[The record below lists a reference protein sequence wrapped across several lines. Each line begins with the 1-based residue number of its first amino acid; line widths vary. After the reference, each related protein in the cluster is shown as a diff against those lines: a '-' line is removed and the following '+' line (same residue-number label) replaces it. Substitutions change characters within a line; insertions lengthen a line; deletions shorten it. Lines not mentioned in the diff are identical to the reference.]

1 MTNSYSLLPNV
12 QRVMR
17 LVFDEYGNRLSTTA
31 DTALY
36 ANTATSM
43 MRTYLTT
50 RDRDLKQLTQHDI
63 SEYQKQA
70 QDVSVETASR
80 NLIKQV
86 FERMQHEASILTT
99 LFDLDIAWNASPESA
114 FQTIRGVH
122 TSMAHPANMTPLA
135 TQLQSVLQTAGLKSV
150 CNVVGWVAN
159 EYSIAEVDDE
169 ETAES
174 RKLREYAARLL
185 AEHLWPFTDAAFEA
199 EVAKSITKA
208 TVDDSSLKISEVVD
222 NIAWSNAHP
231 LTKAAIELLSMFD
244 QAMPKERSVSHAG
257 NHVEE
262 NNLLTEFRPRTAK
275 SSSPLFEK
283 RSRFYSAPR
292 LASKHSALRPTLTS
306 SWSRTF

>member
-1 MTNSYSLLPNV
+1 MTDSYSLLPNV

-17 LVFDEYGNRLSTTA
+17 LVYDEYGNRLSTTA

-36 ANTATSM
+36 ANTAFNM

-63 SEYQKQA
+63 SEYQKQV
-70 QDVSVETASR
+70 QDLSVEPASR
-80 NLIKQV
+80 NFIKQV
-86 FERMQHEASILTT
+86 FEKVQHEASILTT
-99 LFDLDIAWNASPESA
+99 LFDLDIAWNAAPESA
-114 FQTIRGVH
+114 FQTIKSVH
-122 TSMAHPANMTPLA
+122 TNMAHPANMTPLA

-199 EVAKSITKA
+199 EVAKSITRA
-208 TVDDSSLKISEVVD
+208 VVDDSSLKIGEVVE
-222 NIAWSNAHP
+222 NVAWSNAHP
-231 LTKAAIELLSMFD
+231 LTKTAIELLSMFD
-244 QAMPKERSVSHAG
+244 QAMPKERSVSHVG
-257 NHVEE
+257 NHITVRSS
-262 NNLLTEFRPRTAK
+262 LTDFRPRTVV
-275 SSSPLFEK
+275 SFLPLFEK
-283 RSRFYSAPR
+283 RSRCCSAPR
-292 LASKHSALRPTLTS
+292 LASRRSASGPIRTS
-306 SWSRTF
+306 SWSRTC